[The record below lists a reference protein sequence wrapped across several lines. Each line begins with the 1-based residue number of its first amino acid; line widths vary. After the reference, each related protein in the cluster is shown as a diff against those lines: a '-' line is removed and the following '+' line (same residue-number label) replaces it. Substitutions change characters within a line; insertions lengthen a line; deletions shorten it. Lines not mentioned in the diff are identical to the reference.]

1 MKNPT
6 KKKYKFINKIWVT
19 GFFNDLEIIGRTC
32 LINNEEMVII
42 IDENSKS
49 MVISYHEIIGLNK
62 FSFTKHTEQKNEKL
76 ENENFKSSL
85 NQLLAKNN
93 IKYNYQQN

>member
-1 MKNPT
+1 MIRPT

-42 IDENSKS
+42 IDENSRS
-49 MVISYHEIIGLNK
+49 MIISYHEIDELNK
-62 FSFTKHTEQKNEKL
+62 FSFNKHTEQKHEKL
-76 ENENFKSSL
+76 EQETFKSNL
-85 NQLLAKNN
+85 NKLLASKN